1 MTGAQAKDKLQK
13 QAGELDRIRQD
24 MDNLLN
30 RMNGD
35 FKGIGVE
42 SVVSAGRRASTNC
55 YNIAYTLRCLN
66 TSFLDKKKKNGNGGG
81 GGRAWG
87 NETWSS
93 GAW

>member
-24 MDNLLN
+24 LDNLLN

-42 SVVSAGRRASTNC
+42 SVVRAGIRASANC
-55 YNIAYTLRCLN
+55 YNIAFTLRCLN
-66 TSFLDKKKKNGNGGG
+66 TSFMDKKKRSSG
-81 GGRAWG
+81 GGR
-87 NETWSS
+87 
-93 GAW
+93 

>member
-24 MDNLLN
+24 LDNLLN

-42 SVVSAGRRASTNC
+42 GVVSAGRRASTNC
-55 YNIAYTLRCLN
+55 YNIASTLRGIN
-66 TSFLDKKKKNGNGGG
+66 TSYLDKKKRKYGGG
-81 GGRAWG
+81 AF
-87 NETWSS
+87 
-93 GAW
+93 